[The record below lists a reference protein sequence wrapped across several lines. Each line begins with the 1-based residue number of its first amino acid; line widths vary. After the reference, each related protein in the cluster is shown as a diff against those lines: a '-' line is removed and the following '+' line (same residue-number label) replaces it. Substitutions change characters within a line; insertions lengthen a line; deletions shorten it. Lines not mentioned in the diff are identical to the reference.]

1 MEKRRPQAPLFA
13 FVILIA
19 MLVLLYFPLFY
30 MMIGS
35 LIEKTEAGV
44 GFTFRWYQEVFADSV
59 MQEALGRSLF
69 IALGNACISTT
80 LGALASIA
88 LLRSNFK
95 FGRSLET
102 LSLISLV
109 MPELVFALSLLS
121 WFFIVHLDLSLL
133 TVMIAHV
140 SFTLSFVIFT
150 VSSRLAALD
159 HSLDEAAQDL
169 GASDWVVLRK
179 VTLPLLKPALGT
191 AFILCFLMSFDD
203 FLITFF
209 TSGVGSDTLPIK
221 LYASMKLGHTPK
233 LNALSTL
240 MILFS
245 VTLIV
250 FVVRSKSFRDVLL
263 SSDVSPQDE
272 SP

>member
-1 MEKRRPQAPLFA
+1 MERQRPSAPLYC
-13 FVILIA
+13 FVILIG

-30 MMIGS
+30 MMLGS
-35 LIEKTEAGV
+35 VLDKTESGLT
-44 GFTFRWYQEVFADSV
+44 FTLRWYQEVLADTV
-59 MQEALGRSLF
+59 MQEALGRSLM
-69 IALGNACISTT
+69 IAIGNACVSTV
-80 LGALASIA
+80 LGALAAIA
-88 LLRSNFK
+88 LLRSNFRFK
-95 FGRSLET
+95 TGLET

-109 MPELVFALSLLS
+109 MPELVFALSLLC
-121 WFFIVHLDLSLL
+121 WFFILHFDLSLM

-150 VSSRLAALD
+150 VSSRLAAMD

-169 GASDWVVLRK
+169 GASEWVVLRR

-221 LYASMKLGHTPK
+221 LYAAMKLGHTPK

-245 VTLIV
+245 VTLII

-263 SSDVSPQDE
+263 SSDSSPQDE
-272 SP
+272 ST